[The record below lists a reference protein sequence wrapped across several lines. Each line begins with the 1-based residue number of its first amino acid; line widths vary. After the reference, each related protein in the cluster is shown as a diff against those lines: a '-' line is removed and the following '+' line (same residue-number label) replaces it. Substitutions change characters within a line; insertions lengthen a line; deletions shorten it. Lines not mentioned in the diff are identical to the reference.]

1 MEILKEALIQ
11 TGFEFVKNCR
21 TCGGLGFIYKRDR
34 VDARLKISADRNREV
49 NIQIGRIENKN
60 SYTIQGRIIPPT
72 LINRQ
77 YYSTVEEVIN
87 VINDLIGLNVK
98 EETTD

>member
-11 TGFEFVKNCR
+11 TGFEFVKNCK

-34 VDARLKISADRNREV
+34 VDARLKISADSRKEV

-60 SYTIQGRIIPPT
+60 SYTIQGRIIIPT
-72 LINRQ
+72 LIKREN
-77 YYSTVEEVIN
+77 YSTVEEVIS
-87 VINDLIGLNVK
+87 VINNLIGLNVK
-98 EETTD
+98 EEAAD